1 MPQSGRNW
9 AKNLKQNY
17 CVFSSPSNCTF
28 LTHAEPPK
36 VEGERI
42 PDLPILTCCK
52 LDQFSQ
58 IFLHTRT
65 DGMIFYH
72 KMTFP
77 LLYCKKNKNPTPN
90 DSIFFTDLWP
100 VII

>member
-1 MPQSGRNW
+1 M
-9 AKNLKQNY
+9 
-17 CVFSSPSNCTF
+17 FSPLPLSHSYNT
-28 LTHAEPPK
+28 EPPK
-36 VEGERI
+36 VEDKGI
-42 PDLPILTCCK
+42 PDLPSLTCCK

-77 LLYCKKNKNPTPN
+77 LLYCKK
-90 DSIFFTDLWP
+90 
-100 VII
+100 